1 MIEQT
6 TKVGVVNNCLGY
18 LINCQSKGDF
28 VYGCMLG
35 LGSNFKYDMR
45 TELGNL
51 IFQISGEKVVD
62 PKNLLS
68 NYFDTQ
74 K

>member
-1 MIEQT
+1 
-6 TKVGVVNNCLGY
+6 
-18 LINCQSKGDF
+18 
-28 VYGCMLG
+28 MLG